1 VEVAALDYERDFF
14 VEARWGWVYLD
25 YRPIQSIERFFFSYP
40 GTAFAQSYNV
50 PVDWLQADPKFARV
64 QIVPTHG
71 EAIIASFNAWVLSVL
86 AGGRGLPQSIYVD
99 YTAGLSR
106 EKLLAEHQDLL
117 ELVRIRT
124 TLGLF
129 PALTNIRTG
138 GLGSR
143 SLSLDGLSRSE
154 SYGAGKWGA
163 YSGVIEQYKEREKA
177 IVKTWRESERG
188 VLAMVL

>member
-1 VEVAALDYERDFF
+1 MAEQEGTKSPVTADAILGGELYAVLVRAAGQTAPLPSWFVAEKIRAAEDSIEHELQLFFGERRVASNPRARGLDPTTYDVEVAALDYERDFF

-99 YTAGLSR
+99 YTAGISR
-106 EKLLAEHQDLL
+106 
-117 ELVRIRT
+117 
-124 TLGLF
+124 
-129 PALTNIRTG
+129 
-138 GLGSR
+138 
-143 SLSLDGLSRSE
+143 
-154 SYGAGKWGA
+154 
-163 YSGVIEQYKEREKA
+163 
-177 IVKTWRESERG
+177 
-188 VLAMVL
+188 